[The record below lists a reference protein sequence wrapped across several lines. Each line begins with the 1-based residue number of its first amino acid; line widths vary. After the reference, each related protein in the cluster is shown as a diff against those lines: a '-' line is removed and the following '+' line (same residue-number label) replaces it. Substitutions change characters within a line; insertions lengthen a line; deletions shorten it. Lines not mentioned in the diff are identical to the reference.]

1 MLENAAYYGVFAL
14 AATPFV
20 YYVLALYSSWRFFR
34 RARQNTP
41 PNTTFT
47 PPVSNLKPVRG
58 LDPEAYEN
66 FASYCRQD
74 YPQYELLF
82 CVHDQN
88 DPAVAILERLAAD
101 FPHVDIRI
109 LYGSEREAIN
119 DKVAKL
125 GRLVA
130 EAKYDIL
137 VINDADVRVQPD
149 YLRTVVAPL
158 ANPKVGGVTC
168 LYVSIEETNFVQHLQ
183 SIGMISDFYPGL
195 LVAWQL
201 DGVKFALGQTMVTTR
216 ARISGFG
223 GYQAIENRPA
233 DDLLLGRLVSEQ
245 GYEMQLLP
253 YAVETVADF
262 QSPLDLLHKRLRWMT
277 VMRHMRPWG
286 HVGLLFTFGLPW
298 AILAAIRAPQ
308 AWIAIAYLGGYAFC
322 RAVTAWEIGF
332 WGLKQT
338 GIWKKMLL
346 IPLWDAFAFLIW
358 LASFTRSTIRWRGID
373 YLIQEGRFVPAA
385 PPHATPEAERT

>member
-1 MLENAAYYGVFAL
+1 MLENAAYYGVFVL

-34 RARQNTP
+34 RAGQNTP

-158 ANPKVGGVTC
+158 ANSKVGGVTC

-216 ARISGFG
+216 ARIAGFG

-322 RAVTAWEIGF
+322 RAATAWEIGI
-332 WGLKQT
+332 WGLKQS

-346 IPLWDAFAFLIW
+346 FPLWDAFAFLIW

-385 PPHATPEAERT
+385 PPNATPEAERT

>member
-1 MLENAAYYGVFAL
+1 MLENAAYYGVFVL

-20 YYVLALYSSWRFFR
+20 YYALALYASWRFFR
-34 RARQNTP
+34 RAGQNTP
-41 PNTTFT
+41 RNTTFT

-58 LDPEAYEN
+58 LDPDAYEN

-82 CVHDQN
+82 CVHDQD
-88 DPAVAILERLAAD
+88 DPAVAILEKLAAD

-130 EAKYDIL
+130 EAKYDVL
-137 VINDADVRVQPD
+137 VINDADVRVRPD

-158 ANPKVGGVTC
+158 ANPRVGGVTC

-216 ARISGFG
+216 ARIAGFG

-262 QSPLDLLHKRLRWMT
+262 QSPVDLLHKRLRWMT

-286 HVGLLFTFGLPW
+286 HIGLLFTFGLPW
-298 AILAAIRAPQ
+298 AILAAVHAPQ
-308 AWIAIAYLGGYAFC
+308 AWVAIAYLGGYAFC
-322 RAVTAWEIGF
+322 RAATAWEIGI
-332 WGLKQT
+332 WGLKQS
-338 GIWKKMLL
+338 GIWTKMLL

-373 YLIQEGRFVPAA
+373 YLIREGRFVPVA

>member
-1 MLENAAYYGVFAL
+1 MLENAAYYGVFVL

-20 YYVLALYSSWRFFR
+20 YYVLALYASWRFFR
-34 RARQNTP
+34 RGRQNTP
-41 PNTTFT
+41 RNATFT

-58 LDPEAYEN
+58 LDPDAYEN

-82 CVHDQN
+82 CVHDQD
-88 DPAVAILERLAAD
+88 DPAVAILEKLAAD

-130 EAKYDIL
+130 EAKYDVL
-137 VINDADVRVQPD
+137 VINDADVRVRPD

-158 ANPKVGGVTC
+158 ANPRVGGVTC

-216 ARISGFG
+216 ARIAGFG

-262 QSPLDLLHKRLRWMT
+262 QSPVDLLHKRLRWMT

-286 HVGLLFTFGLPW
+286 HIGLLFTFGLPW
-298 AILAAIRAPQ
+298 AILAAVHANQ
-308 AWIAIAYLGGYAFC
+308 AWVAIAYLGGYAFC
-322 RAVTAWEIGF
+322 RAATAWEIGI
-332 WGLKQT
+332 WGLKQS
-338 GIWKKMLL
+338 GIWTKMLL

-373 YLIQEGRFVPAA
+373 YLIREGRFVPVA

>member
-1 MLENAAYYGVFAL
+1 
-14 AATPFV
+14 
-20 YYVLALYSSWRFFR
+20 
-34 RARQNTP
+34 
-41 PNTTFT
+41 
-47 PPVSNLKPVRG
+47 
-58 LDPEAYEN
+58 LDPDAYEN

-82 CVHDQN
+82 CVHDQD
-88 DPAVAILERLAAD
+88 DPAVAILEKLAAD

-130 EAKYDIL
+130 EAKYDVL
-137 VINDADVRVQPD
+137 VINDADVRVRPD

-158 ANPKVGGVTC
+158 ANPRVGGVTC

-216 ARISGFG
+216 ARIAGFG

-262 QSPLDLLHKRLRWMT
+262 QSPVDLLHKRLRWMT

-286 HVGLLFTFGLPW
+286 HIGLLFTFGLPW
-298 AILAAIRAPQ
+298 AILAAVHAPQ
-308 AWIAIAYLGGYAFC
+308 AWVAIAYLGGYAFC
-322 RAVTAWEIGF
+322 RAATAWEIGI
-332 WGLKQT
+332 WGLKQS
-338 GIWKKMLL
+338 GIWTKMLL

-373 YLIQEGRFVPAA
+373 YLIREGRFVPVA

>member
-1 MLENAAYYGVFAL
+1 MLENAAYYGVFVL

-20 YYVLALYSSWRFFR
+20 YYVLALYASWRFFR

-41 PNTTFT
+41 RITTFS

-58 LDPEAYEN
+58 LDPDAYEN

-82 CVHDQN
+82 CVHDQD
-88 DPAVAILERLAAD
+88 DPAVAILEKLAAD

-130 EAKYDIL
+130 EAKYDVL
-137 VINDADVRVQPD
+137 VINDADVRVRPD

-158 ANPKVGGVTC
+158 ANPRVGGVTC

-216 ARISGFG
+216 ARIAGFG

-262 QSPLDLLHKRLRWMT
+262 QSPVDLLHKRLRWMT

-286 HVGLLFTFGLPW
+286 HIGLLFTFGLPW
-298 AILAAIRAPQ
+298 AILAAVHAPQ
-308 AWIAIAYLGGYAFC
+308 AWVAIAYLGGYAFC
-322 RAVTAWEIGF
+322 RAATAWEIGI
-332 WGLKQT
+332 WGLKQS
-338 GIWKKMLL
+338 GIWTKMLL

-373 YLIQEGRFVPAA
+373 YLIREGRFVPVA

>member
-1 MLENAAYYGVFAL
+1 MLENAAYYGVFVL

-20 YYVLALYSSWRFFR
+20 YYALALYSSWRFFGR
-34 RARQNTP
+34 GKPSP
-41 PNTTFT
+41 PRDSTFT

-58 LDPEAYEN
+58 LDPDAYEN

-82 CVHDQN
+82 CVHDRD
-88 DPAVAILERLAAD
+88 DPAVAILEKLVTD
-101 FPHVDIRI
+101 FPQVDIRI

-125 GRLVA
+125 GRLVS
-130 EAKYDIL
+130 EAKYEVL

-149 YLRTVVAPL
+149 YLRSVVAPL

-168 LYVSIEETNFVQHLQ
+168 LYVAIEETTFVQHLQ

-195 LVAWQL
+195 MVAWQL

-216 ARISGFG
+216 ARVAGFG

-245 GYEMQLLP
+245 GYDMELLP

-262 QSPLDLLHKRLRWMT
+262 QSPRDLLHKRLRWMT

-298 AILAAIRAPQ
+298 SLLAASRAPQ
-308 AWIAIAYLGGYAFC
+308 TWIAIVYLAGYVFF
-322 RAVTAWEIGF
+322 RAATAWEIGI
-332 WGLKQT
+332 WGLKQK

-346 IPLWDAFAFLIW
+346 IPIWDAFAFLIW

-373 YLIQEGRFVPAA
+373 YLIRGGRFVPAT
-385 PPHATPEAERT
+385 PPTPTPEAERT

>member
-82 CVHDQN
+82 CVHDEN
-88 DPAVAILERLAAD
+88 DPAVAILEKLAAD

-168 LYVSIEETNFVQHLQ
+168 LYVSIEETSFVQHLQ

-216 ARISGFG
+216 ARIAGFG